1 MSKIATAQQQDMS
14 FVPSSPLAAYKA
26 KVAAGE
32 LAVDVF
38 QQAAVKRLDALYQL
52 LTDYQPNTRFDLKK
66 LFSFIGNKQH
76 IPRGLYIFG
85 DVGRGKSM
93 LMQLFYDAL
102 QTPHKRRVH
111 FHAFMLEVHDTLH
124 KLRQS
129 KGEKRQ
135 DPLKV
140 IARMIA
146 KRTHVL
152 CFDEFHVTNIT
163 DAMILKN
170 LFTALFAE
178 GVVMVSTSN
187 WRPDDLYKDGLQRDS
202 FVPFIT
208 LLKERVEIFELGS
221 VKDYRLQQ
229 QGSEEETYFYPDEK
243 AAIAKLEMAFQRIS
257 GVEFPQQGALE
268 IKGRMLEI
276 PKTAGDT
283 AWFTFQGVC
292 DQPLGA
298 ADYLT
303 IVAHYKTIFLTG
315 IPQFTNDNQNAAKR
329 FMTLVDVL
337 YDNHIPLYCT
347 AAASPEHLY
356 RMGHLAFEFQRTVSR
371 LVEMRG
377 WGVAEA

>member
-1 MSKIATAQQQDMS
+1 MKKSTAALKQDMS
-14 FVPSSPLAAYKA
+14 SVPPSPLAAYKA

-32 LAVDVF
+32 LVVDVF

-111 FHAFMLEVHDTLH
+111 FHAFVLEVHDTLH

-178 GVVMVSTSN
+178 GVVMVATSN

-202 FVPFIT
+202 FLPFIA
-208 LLKERVEIFELGS
+208 LLKENVEIFELGS

-229 QGSEEETYFYPDEK
+229 QGSAEETYFYPDDDN
-243 AAIAKLEMAFQRIS
+243 ACNKLQQAFNRVRGTSATSKGMIN
-257 GVEFPQQGALE
+257 
-268 IKGRMLEI
+268 IKGRRLEI
-276 PKTAGDT
+276 SKVSGDA
-283 AWFTFQGVC
+283 AWFTFKGLC
-292 DQPLGA
+292 EQPLGA
-298 ADYLT
+298 GDYLA
-303 IVAHYKTIFLTG
+303 IIAQYKTIFLVG
-315 IPQFTNDNQNAAKR
+315 IPQFTDDNQNAAKR
-329 FMTLVDVL
+329 FMTLIDVL

-347 AAASPEHLY
+347 ASASPERLY
-356 RMGHLAFEFQRTVSR
+356 RMGHLRFEFQRTVSR

-377 WGVAEA
+377 WGIEG

>member
-1 MSKIATAQQQDMS
+1 MLPVS
-14 FVPSSPLAAYKA
+14 PSPLATYKA

-202 FVPFIT
+202 FLPFIG
-208 LLKERVEIFELGS
+208 LLKERVEIFELSS

-229 QGSEEETYFYPDEK
+229 QGSEEETYFYPDDEN
-243 AAIAKLEMAFQRIS
+243 AYTKLQQAFKRV
-257 GVEFPQQGALE
+257 GGTRVAPKGMLDM
-268 IKGRMLEI
+268 KGRLLEI
-276 PKTAGDT
+276 PKVIGDV
-283 AWFTFQGVC
+283 AWFTFKGLC

-298 ADYLT
+298 GDYLA
-303 IVAHYKTIFLTG
+303 IIAQYKTIFLVG
-315 IPQFTNDNQNAAKR
+315 IPQFTDDNQNAAKR
-329 FMTLVDVL
+329 FMTLIDVL
-337 YDNHIPLYCT
+337 YDNHIPLYCA
-347 AAASPEHLY
+347 AAASPEQLY
-356 RMGHLAFEFQRTVSR
+356 RMGHLRFEFQRTVSR

-377 WGVAEA
+377 WGGAEA

>member
-1 MSKIATAQQQDMS
+1 MS
-14 FVPSSPLAAYKA
+14 FVPSSPLMAYKA

-32 LAVDVF
+32 LAPDVF

-66 LFSFIGNKQH
+66 LFSFIGQKQK
-76 IPRGLYIFG
+76 IPRGLYVFG

-102 QTPHKRRVH
+102 KTPHKRRVH

-178 GVVMVSTSN
+178 GVVMVATSN

-202 FVPFIT
+202 FLPFIG

-229 QGSEEETYFYPDEK
+229 QGSEEETYFYPDDENAYTRLQSAFKRVGGTKTTPK
-243 AAIAKLEMAFQRIS
+243 AML
-257 GVEFPQQGALE
+257 ALR
-268 IKGRMLEI
+268 GRLLEI
-276 PKTAGDT
+276 PKVIGDV
-283 AWFTFQGVC
+283 AWFTFRGLC

-298 ADYLT
+298 GDYLA
-303 IVAHYKTIFLTG
+303 IIARYKTIFLVG
-315 IPQFTNDNQNAAKR
+315 IPQFTDDNQNAAKR

-337 YDNHIPLYCT
+337 YDSHIPLYCT
-347 AAASPEHLY
+347 AAASPEQLY
-356 RMGHLAFEFQRTVSR
+356 RMGHLRFEFQRTVSR

-377 WGVAEA
+377 WGEAED

>member
-1 MSKIATAQQQDMS
+1 MSVVLLT
-14 FVPSSPLAAYKA
+14 PLEAYQK
-26 KVAAGE
+26 KLAAGE
-32 LAVDVF
+32 LAPDVY
-38 QQAAVKRLDALYQL
+38 QQAAVKRLDALYHL
-52 LTDYQPNTRFDLKK
+52 LTDYQLHTRFDLKK
-66 LFSFIGNKQH
+66 VLSLISNKQH
-76 IPRGLYIFG
+76 TPRGLYIFG

-102 QTPHKRRVH
+102 QTPRKRRVH
-111 FHAFMLEVHDTLH
+111 FHEFMLEVHQTLH

-129 KGEKRQ
+129 KGEKQQ
-135 DPLKV
+135 DPLKI

-146 KRTHVL
+146 KKTHVL

-178 GVVMVSTSN
+178 GVVMVATSN
-187 WRPDDLYKDGLQRDS
+187 WRPEDLYKDGLQRES

-208 LLKERVEIFELGS
+208 LLKEQVEVFELGS
-221 VKDYRLQQ
+221 AKDYRLQQ
-229 QGSEEETYFYPDEK
+229 QGSDEETYFYPDDER
-243 AAIAKLEMAFQRIS
+243 AAIALQAAFKRLTGGKVARKAQ
-257 GVEFPQQGALE
+257 LD
-268 IKGRMLEI
+268 IKGRILELPKAVGVIAWI
-276 PKTAGDT
+276 PFKN
-283 AWFTFQGVC
+283 VC

-298 ADYLT
+298 GDYLAL
-303 IVAHYKTIFLTG
+303 IEKYKTLFLTG

-337 YDNHIPLYCT
+337 YDNRIPLYCT
-347 AAASPEHLY
+347 AAASPEQLY

-377 WGVAEA
+377 WGSEA